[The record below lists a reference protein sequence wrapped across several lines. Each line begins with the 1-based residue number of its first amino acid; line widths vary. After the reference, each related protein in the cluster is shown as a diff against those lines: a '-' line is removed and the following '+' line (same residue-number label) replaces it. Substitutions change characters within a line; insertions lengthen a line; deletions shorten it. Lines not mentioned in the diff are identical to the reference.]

1 MTDAARAAIARQQRE
16 LLTSLRSGIAPK
28 EFDAQQIR
36 LCSRSLIR
44 KRAREAAE
52 AWPAHAAWLGAR
64 FEPLFETFASM
75 HAPCAEGG
83 PLADGYQFIEDA
95 RKEFADAPRSVRVE
109 WFMVQL
115 RWDRTME
122 GLRPRTGL
130 CVRIAWMG
138 WRPVIAFRYVGRGVA
153 REWVL

>member
-16 LLTSLRSGIAPK
+16 LLTSLRGGIAPK

-36 LCSRSLIR
+36 RCSRSLIR

-52 AWPAHAAWLGAR
+52 AWPAHAAWLGPR
-64 FEPLFETFASM
+64 FGPLFETFASM

-83 PLADGYQFIEDA
+83 PLADGYQFIEHASGKFASA
-95 RKEFADAPRSVRVE
+95 RRDVRFE

-115 RWDRTME
+115 RWYRTTE

-130 CVRIAWMG
+130 SVRIAQMG
-138 WRPVIAFRYVGRGVA
+138 WRPVVAFRYVGRGVA